1 MFYAEGKY
9 ICSPP
14 TFRVGCKSMRNM
26 RKGESRINMLELAN
40 EGLREINILLRLEV
54 RRGLKKVPKAKTKKK
69 HPTVGYR
76 YVGATAGVSDGRS

>member
-54 RRGLKKVPKAKTKKK
+54 RDLKERLEESSKGQDKEEA
-69 HPTVGYR
+69 
-76 YVGATAGVSDGRS
+76 S

>member
-54 RRGLKKVPKAKTKKK
+54 RDLKERLEEGSKGQDKEEA
-69 HPTVGYR
+69 
-76 YVGATAGVSDGRS
+76 S

>member
-1 MFYAEGKY
+1 MPP
-9 ICSPP
+9 PP

-54 RRGLKKVPKAKTKKK
+54 RDLKERLEESSKGQDKEEA
-69 HPTVGYR
+69 
-76 YVGATAGVSDGRS
+76 S

>member
-1 MFYAEGKY
+1 MQKASIYA
-9 ICSPP
+9 PP

-54 RRGLKKVPKAKTKKK
+54 RDLKERLEEGSKGQDKEEASYCRV
-69 HPTVGYR
+69 
-76 YVGATAGVSDGRS
+76 